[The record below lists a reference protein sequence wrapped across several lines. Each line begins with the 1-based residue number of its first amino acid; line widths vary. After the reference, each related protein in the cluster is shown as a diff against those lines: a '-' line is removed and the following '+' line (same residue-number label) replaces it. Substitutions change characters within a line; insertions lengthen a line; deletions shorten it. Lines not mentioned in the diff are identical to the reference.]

1 MIQQHDRRLLA
12 DRPMR
17 AFFIVVLA
25 PILQLFLGICKAQE
39 PVGVQ
44 TFRSEAAVEG
54 FDEGVVRRFTWS
66 REVERDAALISPQI
80 QVS

>member
-1 MIQQHDRRLLA
+1 M
-12 DRPMR
+12 
-17 AFFIVVLA
+17 
-25 PILQLFLGICKAQE
+25 
-39 PVGVQ
+39 GVQ

>member
-25 PILQLFLGICKAQE
+25 PILQLFLSIRKTQE

-54 FDEGVVRRFTWS
+54 FDVSVVRWLSRS
-66 REVERDAALISPQI
+66 REVQSNL
-80 QVS
+80 V